1 MKIKSKLLTTFRQSR
16 VTPFLAG
23 LGHFATFAVRRFF
36 SERMTASAASLT
48 YSTLLAIVPLMVIAF
63 AILSSFPAFD
73 AVKDQMQELFLSAV
87 VPEAGAAI
95 EEYLESFTSN
105 ASNLTAVGI
114 VALAVTA
121 VLLLYTIEDTLN
133 RIWHVERP
141 RPVFVRFLIF
151 WAILTLGPLLI
162 AGSITLTSDLA
173 SLPRRTD
180 LSGFGDAYLAPA
192 FRDTWVVSMLI
203 SLAIS
208 IIGFTALFVL
218 VPARR
223 VRIWH
228 AAIGATFAA
237 IAFEILAWGFNSFL
251 TSGSSYETI
260 YGALAAMPVF
270 LIWIYTSWMVIILG
284 AVVAAS
290 IPDWFLSRSAVVT
303 ADLRPCDRLSI
314 AVTLLAK
321 LHRQAQ
327 SGGMLDERELIE
339 AVPMEARDEIF
350 DALHRSGY
358 LSQTEEGRVALA
370 RDMHTTTVFDL
381 AADLK
386 LPLGV
391 MPDRSCGL
399 PVEIAERIASET
411 TAVGAMLERLHEA
424 ETDILAWPL
433 ARILAPADPTPAPA
447 AEGAAPEIRTI
458 DRLG

>member
-1 MKIKSKLLTTFRQSR
+1 MKTRSDILNALRQSR
-16 VTPFLAG
+16 FAPRAIN
-23 LGHFATFAVRRFF
+23 LGQFTTFTISRFF
-36 SERMTASAASLT
+36 SERMTASAAALT

-73 AVKDQMQELFLSAV
+73 AVKAQMQDLFLSAV

-95 EEYLESFTSN
+95 EDYLEKFTRN

-141 RPVFVRFLIF
+141 RPLLVRFLIF

-173 SLPRRTD
+173 SLPAR
-180 LSGFGDAYLAPA
+180 SGFEGSGDPYFAPNVRETPLFSTLIATA
-192 FRDTWVVSMLI
+192 F
-203 SLAIS
+203 S
-208 IIGFTALFVL
+208 IVGFTALFVL

-223 VRIWH
+223 VRVWH
-228 AAIGATFAA
+228 GAIGATFAA

-260 YGALAAMPVF
+260 YGALAAVPLF

-284 AVVAAS
+284 AVIAAS
-290 IPDWFLSRSAVVT
+290 IPDWLLTRTSVT
-303 ADLRPCDRLSI
+303 TGDLRPADRLAI
-314 AVTLLAK
+314 AVTLLTK

-327 SGGMLDERELIE
+327 EGGMIDEQKLVE
-339 AVPMEARDEIF
+339 AVPLEARDEIF
-350 DALHRSGY
+350 DALHRTGY
-358 LSQTEEGRVALA
+358 LAQTEDSRVALT

-386 LPLGV
+386 LPLGTLPE
-391 MPDRSCGL
+391 PDTVL
-399 PVEIAERIASET
+399 PEDVVARIATDT
-411 TAVGAMLERLHEA
+411 TAVRAMLDRLHEA
-424 ETDILAWPL
+424 EVELLDRPL
-433 ARILAPADPTPAPA
+433 AQVLSAGDDAPA
-447 AEGAAPEIRTI
+447 GAGVQQVSRRAV
-458 DRLG
+458 

>member
-1 MKIKSKLLTTFRQSR
+1 MKMKSNLLTALRQSR
-16 VTPFLAG
+16 FSPFLAD
-23 LGHFATFAVRRFF
+23 LGQFAAFAVRRFF
-36 SERMTASAASLT
+36 SERMTSAAASLT

-73 AVKDQMQELFLSAV
+73 AVKAQMQELFLSAV
-87 VPEAGAAI
+87 VPETGAAI
-95 EEYLESFTSN
+95 EDYLGNFTKN
-105 ASNLTAVGI
+105 ANNLTAVGI

-141 RPVFVRFLIF
+141 RPIFVRFLIF

-173 SLPRRTD
+173 SLPGRTG
-180 LSGFGDAYLAPA
+180 LPGFGDASLASD
-192 FRDTWVVSMLI
+192 FRDTWVVGMLI
-203 SLAIS
+203 GLVIS

-228 AAIGATFAA
+228 AAIGASFAA
-237 IAFEILAWGFNSFL
+237 IAFEILAWGFNAFL
-251 TSGSSYETI
+251 TSGSSYQTI

-290 IPDWFLSRSAVVT
+290 IPDWLLTRSAVATV
-303 ADLRPCDRLSI
+303 DLRPADRLAI

-339 AVPMEARDEIF
+339 AAPLEARDEIF

-358 LSQTEEGRVALA
+358 LTQTEDGRVALA
-370 RDMHTTTVFDL
+370 RDMHSTTVFDL

-391 MPDRSCGL
+391 MPDREYGL
-399 PVEIAERIASET
+399 PVGIAERLASET

-424 ETDILAWPL
+424 ETDILALPL
-433 ARILAPADPTPAPA
+433 ARILTPAGLAPSRQ
-447 AEGAAPEIRTI
+447 GQGPEIRPI
-458 DRLG
+458 DGHG